1 MPRPRRHSPAEVME
15 AAKNTFW
22 ERGYE
27 ATTVSDLEQA
37 TGLNRSSLYLHFG
50 PKRSLFARALDR
62 YIETFIEP
70 LVHGSVAPSP
80 GLEGIM
86 SFFSTVK
93 GLLLADPDLGRRGCL
108 VVNAIGCLPDPDI
121 EMEGKASSYRDL
133 LRQAFADALRGGATR
148 RGEVE
153 EAVILRR
160 AGMLAAT
167 TFGIWVSARIDPM
180 DAAELCAAMISEV
193 RSWDPPP
200 APA

>member
-1 MPRPRRHSPAEVME
+1 VPRPRRHSPAEVIE

-27 ATTVSDLEQA
+27 ATTISDLEQS

-50 PKRSLFARALDR
+50 PKRSLFTRAVDR
-62 YIETFIEP
+62 YLETFIEP
-70 LVHGSVAPSP
+70 LVKGIVVPSP

-93 GLLLADPDLGRRGCL
+93 ALLLADPDVGRRGCL
-108 VVNAIGCLPDPDI
+108 LVDAIACMPDA
-121 EMEGKASSYRDL
+121 EAATEGRASSYRDL
-133 LRQAFADALRGGATR
+133 LREAFADALLGAAR

-153 EAVILRR
+153 EAVVSRR
-160 AGMLAAT
+160 ARMLAAT
-167 TFGIWVSARIDPM
+167 TFGIWVSARIDPV
-180 DAAELCAAMISEV
+180 DAAELCGAVVSEV
-193 RSWDPPP
+193 RSWGAPP